1 MHILLPQV
9 MPRLLDTTSPL
20 GAAWL
25 LIGRDDF
32 SDRRFG
38 ISDRFGQKV
47 FGDGCDNSLRALDY
61 VFGLRHGLVFA
72 YL

>member
-1 MHILLPQV
+1 MAFPD
-9 MPRLLDTTSPL
+9 R
-20 GAAWL
+20 
-25 LIGRDDF
+25 GRDDF

-61 VFGLRHGLVFA
+61 IFGLRHGLVFA
-72 YL
+72 YFREEFFSLV